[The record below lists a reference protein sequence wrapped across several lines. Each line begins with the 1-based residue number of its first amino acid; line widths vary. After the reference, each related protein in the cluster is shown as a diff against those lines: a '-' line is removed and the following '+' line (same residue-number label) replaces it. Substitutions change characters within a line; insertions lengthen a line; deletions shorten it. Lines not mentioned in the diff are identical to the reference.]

1 MVIKRYFTLINILLV
16 TGIIYLGISGI
27 YKLMAVRMTDPDAG
41 APERPQS
48 NQAAR
53 DGDRISMDRYETIVS
68 RNLFQTEADSKPETR
83 SVDLEALKQTELNL
97 RLWGTVA
104 GSGQRAYAVIE
115 DRAKKT
121 QDLYRV
127 GDSIQGAEIR
137 MIFREKVVLNVNG
150 RDEVLQMEERSG
162 AEPGRPAVA
171 SKIPPES
178 PESVSVPR
186 ERVDDATGNI
196 NELMK
201 QARIRPHF
209 QDGKPAGLVITR
221 IQDNSIFS
229 DMGLENGDV
238 IVGVD
243 GNPIQSVDDALQLY
257 QGMKES
263 SGVKLQIVRQ
273 GQEQAIEYRIQ

>member
-1 MVIKRYFTLINILLV
+1 MVMKRYLTLINILLV

-27 YKLMAVRMTDPDAG
+27 YKLMAVRMTDPEAG
-41 APERPQS
+41 APEPPRS
-48 NQAAR
+48 NQAAG
-53 DGDRISMDRYETIVS
+53 DGTRISMERYETIVS
-68 RNLFQTEADSKPETR
+68 RNLFQTEADSKPESR
-83 SVDLEALKQTELNL
+83 SVNLEALKQTDLNL

-104 GSGQRAYAVIE
+104 GSSQRAYAVIE
-115 DRAKKT
+115 DRSRKT

-137 MIFREKVVLNVNG
+137 MIFWEKVVLNVNG

-162 AEPGRPAVA
+162 AGPGRPAEG
-171 SKIPPES
+171 SRTRPES
-178 PESVSVPR
+178 PESVSMPR
-186 ERVDDATGNI
+186 TRIDDATGNI

-221 IQDNSIFS
+221 IQENSIFS

>member
-1 MVIKRYFTLINILLV
+1 MVMKRYLTLINILLV

-27 YKLMAVRMTDPDAG
+27 YKLMAVRMMDPEAG
-41 APERPQS
+41 APELPRS
-48 NQAAR
+48 KHAAL
-53 DGDRISMDRYETIVS
+53 DGARLSMDRYETIIS
-68 RNLFQTEADSKPETR
+68 RNLFQTEADSKPESR
-83 SVDLEALKQTELNL
+83 SVNLEALKQTELNL

-104 GSGQRAYAVIE
+104 SNVQRAYAVIE
-115 DRAKKT
+115 DRSRKT

-127 GDSIQGAEIR
+127 GDSIQEAEIR

-150 RDEVLQMEERSG
+150 RDEILRMEERSG
-162 AEPGRPAVA
+162 TGPGRPAGV
-171 SKIPPES
+171 SRTRPES
-178 PESVSVPR
+178 PESVSMPR
-186 ERVDDATGNI
+186 TRIDDATDNI

-229 DMGLENGDV
+229 EMGLENGDV

-273 GQEQAIEYRIQ
+273 GQEQAIEYQIQ

>member
-1 MVIKRYFTLINILLV
+1 
-16 TGIIYLGISGI
+16 
-27 YKLMAVRMTDPDAG
+27 
-41 APERPQS
+41 
-48 NQAAR
+48 
-53 DGDRISMDRYETIVS
+53 
-68 RNLFQTEADSKPETR
+68 
-83 SVDLEALKQTELNL
+83 
-97 RLWGTVA
+97 
-104 GSGQRAYAVIE
+104 
-115 DRAKKT
+115 
-121 QDLYRV
+121 V
-127 GDSIQGAEIR
+127 GDNIQGAEIR

-150 RDEVLQMEERSG
+150 RDEVLRMEERSG

-171 SKIPPES
+171 SKTPPES

>member
-1 MVIKRYFTLINILLV
+1 MAMKRYLTLINILLV

-41 APERPQS
+41 APVLPRS

-68 RNLFQTEADSKPETR
+68 RNLFQTEADSKPESR
-83 SVDLEALKQTELNL
+83 SVNLEALKQTELNL

-115 DRAKKT
+115 DRSSKT

-150 RDEVLQMEERSG
+150 RDEVLRMEERSG
-162 AEPGRPAVA
+162 TAPGRPVEA
-171 SKIPPES
+171 SRTRPES
-178 PESVSVPR
+178 PESVSMPR
-186 ERVDDATGNI
+186 TRIDDATGNI

-238 IVGVD
+238 ITGVD

-257 QGMKES
+257 QGLKES

>member
-1 MVIKRYFTLINILLV
+1 MAMKRYLTLINILLV

-41 APERPQS
+41 APERPRS

-53 DGDRISMDRYETIVS
+53 DGARLSMDRYEPIVS

-104 GSGQRAYAVIE
+104 GDNGQRAYAVIE

-162 AEPGRPAVA
+162 AGPGKPVEA
-171 SKIPPES
+171 SRTRPES
-178 PESVSVPR
+178 PESVSMPR
-186 ERVDDATGNI
+186 TRIDDATGNI

-209 QDGKPAGLVITR
+209 QDGKPGHYPHSGQLDFQR
-221 IQDNSIFS
+221 HGPGERRCDYRRGRKPDSI
-229 DMGLENGDV
+229 
-238 IVGVD
+238 
-243 GNPIQSVDDALQLY
+243 
-257 QGMKES
+257 
-263 SGVKLQIVRQ
+263 R
-273 GQEQAIEYRIQ
+273 R